1 MWKETRS
8 VRWTVV
14 GALLPLAIAIAVT
27 LAIAQSVRLWGG

>member
-14 GALLPLAIAIAVT
+14 GALLPLAVAIVVT
-27 LAIAQSVRLWGG
+27 FGIAQGVRLCGG